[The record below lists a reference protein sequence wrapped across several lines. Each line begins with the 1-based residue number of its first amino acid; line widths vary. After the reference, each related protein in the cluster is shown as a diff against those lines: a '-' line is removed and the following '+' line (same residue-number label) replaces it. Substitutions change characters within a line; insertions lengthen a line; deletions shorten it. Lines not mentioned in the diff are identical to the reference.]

1 VLRRGRTSVVGLQV
15 TLARDGH
22 PLPLSAIKAIR
33 DQVGAGVAIHVVF
46 CVPTDVSDVYEKAQA
61 LPLPKSLTP
70 SKTRSSKN
78 TLTPVRKE
86 EKAELESHATNVFQY
101 RYVLH
106 EGATT

>member
-1 VLRRGRTSVVGLQV
+1 MVSFQV
-15 TLARDGH
+15 TLAERGH

-46 CVPTDVSDVYEKAQA
+46 CVPTDVSDPYEKAQA
-61 LPLPKSLTP
+61 LTLPKFLAP

-78 TLTPVRKE
+78 TLTPVLKAK
-86 EKAELESHATNVFQY
+86 KAELESHATNVFQY

>member
-1 VLRRGRTSVVGLQV
+1 MAWTASCSGVEVGFQV
-15 TLARDGH
+15 TLARGGH

-33 DQVGAGVAIHVVF
+33 DQVGAGVAIHVAF

-61 LPLPKSLTP
+61 LLLPKSLTP
-70 SKTRSSKN
+70 N
-78 TLTPVRKE
+78 TLIPVQEK